1 MVYKVIGLMSGS
13 SLDGLDIAFVELEER
28 SGKWTYE
35 FIKTSC
41 YPYDAAWTKELSQAA
56 HLSARDYL
64 LLDTRY
70 GHYLGEMVNRFIEEH
85 SLHFQ
90 VHLIVSHGHTVFHA
104 PAEKMTTQLGNG
116 AAIAAE
122 TSINVVSDLRALD
135 VALGGQ
141 GAPIVPI
148 AEKLLLNEYD
158 LFLNLGGIANI
169 SFNEDRYAAFDVCP
183 CNRVLNALA
192 ADAGK
197 AYDED
202 GKMAASGKIH
212 EELLK
217 ELNELGY
224 YGKAYPKSLD
234 NGFGIDVVLPMIRS
248 KNINTADAL
257 RTYTEHIAL
266 QVRQAVNYKQQTTNC
281 KLLVTGGGAFNSFL
295 VSRIEALLNPL
306 NIEVLVPSAELVNY
320 KEALAMALIG
330 VLRWRQESN
339 VLSSVTGSSRDSI
352 GGALWMGQE
361 A

>member
-28 SGKWTYE
+28 SGKWSYA
-35 FIKTSC
+35 FLQTSC
-41 YPYDAAWTKELSQAA
+41 YAYDAAWTHDLSEAT

-70 GHYLGEMVNRFIEEH
+70 GHYLGQLVNRFIEEH
-85 SLHFQ
+85 ALHFQ

-104 PAEKMTTQLGNG
+104 PAEKMTSQLGSG

-122 TSINVVSDLRALD
+122 TGIHVVNDLRALD

-169 SFNEDRYAAFDVCP
+169 SFNGQQYIAFDVCP

-202 GKMAASGKIH
+202 GKMAASGTIH
-212 EELLK
+212 EELLN
-217 ELNELGY
+217 ELNELEY
-224 YGKAYPKSLD
+224 YSKTYPKSLD
-234 NGFGIDVVLPMIRS
+234 NSFGIEVILPLIRK
-248 KNINTADAL
+248 KNISTTDVL

-266 QVRQAVNYKQQTTNC
+266 QVRQAVTNQQKNT
-281 KLLVTGGGAFNSFL
+281 KRQLLVTGGGAFNSFL

-306 NIEVLVPSAELVNY
+306 NIEVVLPSEDLINY
-320 KEALAMALIG
+320 KEALAMALMG
-330 VLRWRQESN
+330 VLRWRQERN